1 MTATPKHA
9 WTFHPPQFSPKA
21 PAIFLRNAAV
31 RIGAVQLVTPN
42 VEDAKT
48 VAMAPHYEDTFLKVL
63 GHTLFQRQEIRDL
76 SAEQARQILSDIQA
90 LVIDC
95 AAIRNDLPDSIPFQ
109 P

>member
-21 PAIFLRNAAV
+21 PAITLRQPAV
-31 RIGAVQLVTPN
+31 QIGAVRLILPN

-48 VAMAPHYEDTFLKVL
+48 VAMAPQYEETFAKVFRL
-63 GHTLFQRQEIRDL
+63 TATRSLRDL
-76 SAEQARQILSDIQA
+76 NEDQLRRILLDIEKEISACAFLRQK
-90 LVIDC
+90 
-95 AAIRNDLPDSIPFQ
+95 LPDSVPFQ